1 MDSLEQ
7 VRLHSLMK
15 VSKGRPEIV
24 IGVIDGPVDFDHPS
38 FKGARLKATKE
49 SELAACKT
57 ANSVAC
63 THGTF
68 VVGMLSGK
76 RDSLAPAIC
85 PETTIILRPI
95 FNECSHRTHREVALP
110 NSTPREL
117 SEAIIETVD
126 SGARIINLSLALSV
140 SSLTVYQE
148 LEEAYNYARQ
158 KGVIIV
164 AAAGNQ
170 GSIGHAALLNNKWI
184 IPVAACDENGK
195 LSSMSN
201 FGPSIGH
208 RGLMAPGI
216 KITSTFPGGKYTE
229 QSGTSFAAPFV
240 TGAIALLWSIF
251 PKATIGQIIQAVVRS
266 SLSHSRTLIPTLLN
280 AEAAATVLTLLKNY
294 RYE

>member
-1 MDSLEQ
+1 MDPLEQ

-49 SELAACKT
+49 SELGACKT
-57 ANSVAC
+57 TSSVAC

-68 VVGMLSGK
+68 VVGILSGK
-76 RDSLAPAIC
+76 RGSLAPAIC
-85 PETTIILRPI
+85 PETTIILHPI
-95 FNECSHRTHREVALP
+95 FNEYSYGSHQEVALP

-117 SEAIIETVD
+117 SDAIIETVD
-126 SGARIINLSLALSV
+126 SGARIINLSLGLSGT
-140 SSLTVYQE
+140 SLIVYRE

-184 IPVAACDENGK
+184 NPVAACDENGR

-201 FGPSIGH
+201 FGPSIGI

-216 KITSTFPGGKYTE
+216 DITSTSPGGQYAKL
-229 QSGTSFAAPFV
+229 SGTSFAAPFV
-240 TGAIALLWSIF
+240 TGTIALLWSVF
-251 PKATIGQIIQAVVRS
+251 PKSTNVQIIQALVRS
-266 SLSHSRTLIPTLLN
+266 SLRRSRTIMPSLLN
-280 AEAAATVLTLLKNY
+280 AEAAWKFLKNY
-294 RYE
+294 L